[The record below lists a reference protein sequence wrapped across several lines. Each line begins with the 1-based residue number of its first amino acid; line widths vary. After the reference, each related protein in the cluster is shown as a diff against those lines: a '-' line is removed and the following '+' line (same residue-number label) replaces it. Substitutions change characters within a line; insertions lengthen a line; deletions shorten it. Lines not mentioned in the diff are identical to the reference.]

1 MGDIRG
7 LEGSKLL
14 YESNNAIWEL
24 RFGIANYTLATP
36 ENRKKILEGR
46 PRLYGAL
53 EESLKKYSELG
64 VPKEQEAVLKELL
77 DEYQRYKSG
86 APHWFEL
93 IDAGKFQEAV
103 EYRAK
108 VTNAAASAMVKHFN
122 SLLENQAKLGEE
134 FNNESLVAADH
145 ARNLFVIMGVAMLLI
160 MSGAVFLLERSITG
174 PTAIVLA
181 GLNTLKSG
189 DFTGMLPKLHNDE
202 LGEIAESTQQ
212 VTQELGSLIFN
223 VRVAADRLAE
233 TAQRVAMVSSM
244 TSEGVKNQ
252 REETDNASQAMGE
265 MSQSMVLSVESANE
279 AVSTAESVGKQVAV
293 VSDVL
298 GETVHAVQAL
308 AEEVKNT
315 ASAIQVLKDDTQSIG
330 GVAKTIRSIAD
341 QTNLLALNAA
351 IEAARA
357 GEQGRGFAVVADEV
371 RKLASF
377 TLAATND
384 IEQRIDILQDGAS
397 NAMSA
402 MMEGCDRADKSVGQA
417 REASKVLDSITQ
429 AAATIRAVNEKI
441 VAILENQK
449 DVAGSISST
458 IMNISQVAEQTSHSS
473 RQTSEEIANVAVEAV
488 QLGERVSKF
497 IVLQG
502 EETGPQ
508 NRPIA
513 KDDSVELF

>member
-1 MGDIRG
+1 
-7 LEGSKLL
+7 
-14 YESNNAIWEL
+14 
-24 RFGIANYTLATP
+24 
-36 ENRKKILEGR
+36 
-46 PRLYGAL
+46 
-53 EESLKKYSELG
+53 
-64 VPKEQEAVLKELL
+64 
-77 DEYQRYKSG
+77 
-86 APHWFEL
+86 
-93 IDAGKFQEAV
+93 
-103 EYRAK
+103 
-108 VTNAAASAMVKHFN
+108 
-122 SLLENQAKLGEE
+122 
-134 FNNESLVAADH
+134 
-145 ARNLFVIMGVAMLLI
+145 
-160 MSGAVFLLERSITG
+160 
-174 PTAIVLA
+174 
-181 GLNTLKSG
+181 
-189 DFTGMLPKLHNDE
+189 
-202 LGEIAESTQQ
+202 
-212 VTQELGSLIFN
+212 
-223 VRVAADRLAE
+223 
-233 TAQRVAMVSSM
+233 
-244 TSEGVKNQ
+244 
-252 REETDNASQAMGE
+252 
-265 MSQSMVLSVESANE
+265 
-279 AVSTAESVGKQVAV
+279 VGKQVAV

-384 IEQRIDILQDGAS
+384 IEQRIDTLQAGAS

-449 DVAGSISST
+449 EVAGSISST

-473 RQTSEEIANVAVEAV
+473 RQTSEEIANVAFEAV

-497 IVLQG
+497 VVLAG
-502 EETGPQ
+502 EDTLPQ
-508 NRPIA
+508 SRPVA